1 MENKEGK
8 IIIIVAPSGSGK
20 STLIEKV
27 KEDFMNLE
35 WSVSFTTRPKREGE
49 VEGIA
54 YNFIPKEEFI
64 ARKDKDEFLE
74 WALVHQN
81 YYGTSKNFVESK
93 LAEGINILFDLDVQ
107 GVDSFKEYFADKA
120 KAIFIAPPSIEALK
134 DRLLSRG
141 TDNLEVINVRLENA
155 RLELIRKDDY
165 DYCVVNDDID
175 RAYGELK
182 AVIKEILES

>member
-1 MENKEGK
+1 MKVKEGK

-27 KEDFMNLE
+27 KEDFKNLE

-49 VEGIA
+49 VDGIA

-64 ARKDKDEFLE
+64 TRKDKNEFLE

-81 YYGTSKNFVESK
+81 YYGTSKSFVEKK

-107 GVDSFKEYFADKA
+107 GVDSFKKYFAEKA
-120 KAIFIAPPSIEALK
+120 RAIFIAPPSIEALK
-134 DRLLSRG
+134 ARLLSRG
-141 TDNLEVINVRLENA
+141 TDNLDVINVRLENA
-155 RLELIRKDDY
+155 RLELLRKDDY
-165 DYCVVNDDID
+165 DYCVVNDEID
-175 RAYGELK
+175 RAYNELK

>member
-1 MENKEGK
+1 MKKKEGK

-27 KEDFMNLE
+27 KSDFKNLE
-35 WSVSFTTRPKREGE
+35 WSVSFTTRAKRQGE

-54 YNFIPKEEFI
+54 YNFISKDEFI
-64 ARKDKDEFLE
+64 KRKEQDEFLE

-81 YYGTSKNFVESK
+81 YYGTSKEFVESK
-93 LAEGINILFDLDVQ
+93 LADGINILFDLDVQ
-107 GVDSFKEYFADKA
+107 GVDSFKEYFAEKA

-134 DRLLSRG
+134 ARLLSRG
-141 TDNLEVINVRLENA
+141 TDDIDVINVRLENA
-155 RLELIRKDDY
+155 RLELLRKEDY

-182 AVIKEILES
+182 AVLTEVLES